1 MRRRGFEAAFS
12 SVTLLLSRKVGGPVQ
27 LEAIVVRPL
36 GLLVLAVAAL
46 GLQACGLVNFHSLSP
61 KDQNITGLWMGKS
74 ISSLDASSVN
84 ISLAVFQKGNGELS
98 GLYDCDGSSQCRNF
112 SRGGTLS
119 GRTSSAVFKVD
130 LEDRSWCTFYGGF
143 SPEIAD
149 GHYSCYYTDGRIDRG
164 FWNVKLQHWEPPVV
178 AGSSF

>member
-1 MRRRGFEAAFS
+1 MLFRSAPAQREGRGAC
-12 SVTLLLSRKVGGPVQ
+12 SVGSDRSQISPVIRVGSGS
-27 LEAIVVRPL
+27 AW
-36 GLLVLAVAAL
+36 
-46 GLQACGLVNFHSLSP
+46 LQACGLINFHSLSP

-74 ISSLDASSVN
+74 VSSLDASSVN

-98 GLYDCDGSSQCRNF
+98 GLYDCEGSSQCRNF

-119 GRTSSAVFKVD
+119 GRTSSSVFKVD

-143 SPEIAD
+143 LPEIAD

-164 FWNVKLQHWEPPVV
+164 FWNVKLQHWQPPVV
-178 AGSSF
+178 AGSSL